1 MIQPETI
8 SPVIYEIFKWDC
20 QLPFLPAGDRTL
32 DYDIKH
38 SEKCFNLTLLVIY
51 KSGLKNTR
59 FLLISNTT
67 LYTQELFHSPSTQPL
82 LPLTSL

>member
-1 MIQPETI
+1 MNRWLAGAVKVIQPETI

-38 SEKCFNLTLLVIY
+38 S
-51 KSGLKNTR
+51 KNVS
-59 FLLISNTT
+59 I
-67 LYTQELFHSPSTQPL
+67 
-82 LPLTSL
+82 